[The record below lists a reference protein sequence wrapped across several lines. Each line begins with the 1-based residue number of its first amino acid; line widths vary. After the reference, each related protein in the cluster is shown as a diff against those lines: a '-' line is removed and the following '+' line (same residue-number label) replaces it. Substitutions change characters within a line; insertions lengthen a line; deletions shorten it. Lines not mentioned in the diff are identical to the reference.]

1 MISQYWRA
9 VREFSTALW
18 KARAEWKN
26 ACTYRVGFMKSFGQ
40 HYSLWN
46 YVPVTLVY
54 LHRRLSM
61 AEGWL
66 LVSPC
71 LWASEDGWGT
81 LLWSFLGSVSQ
92 PPTFPKYC
100 LEECVGNCFVRMVGL
115 VPGVGGL
122 NEIVGYYSFSL
133 PEIFSCFV
141 KTKTK
146 HPSDLCTFSFLE
158 SLQTRRAVFMS
169 KQCLSVAAVGI
180 AQHWMFSKH
189 IWVESFHF
197 WESFSSVRWHL
208 VRIDHCFHD
217 LIGNWWYFWN
227 GRVCGAEI
235 YSHLCVFSF
244 RVWMISCP
252 PV

>member
-18 KARAEWKN
+18 KARAEWEN

-81 LLWSFLGSVSQ
+81 LLWSFLGSISQ
-92 PPTFPKYC
+92 PRTFWKYC
-100 LEECVGNCFVRMVGL
+100 LEQCAGNCFVRMVGCL
-115 VPGVGGL
+115 VRGVGSL
-122 NEIVGYYSFSL
+122 NEFVGYYSFSL

-141 KTKTK
+141 KNKNKKTK
-146 HPSDLCTFSFLE
+146 PKNPPQICVSFPSWRVCKQGGLFS
-158 SLQTRRAVFMS
+158 
-169 KQCLSVAAVGI
+169 CLS
-180 AQHWMFSKH
+180 
-189 IWVESFHF
+189 
-197 WESFSSVRWHL
+197 SV
-208 VRIDHCFHD
+208 
-217 LIGNWWYFWN
+217 
-227 GRVCGAEI
+227 
-235 YSHLCVFSF
+235 
-244 RVWMISCP
+244 CP
-252 PV
+252 WLLST